1 MGTIMMNVPTEQM
14 EPASLQ
20 HVEMVIFGINLI
32 HIPIIREQKYVT
44 MATPQPPM
52 HVRAEKQGIPRTSVN
67 QRAVATGSYET
78 ASKSAM
84 TAMDSTRT
92 PVRMEQAEAAAQ
104 HPAAMG
110 SSGTRMAEQKSAMM
124 AMETEM
130 TPVRMVQVS
139 LAQQPAAAMG
149 SSGTRTAERRNAKMP
164 MQSMVMVVQVPAHSK
179 MLCSVRT

>member
-52 HVRAEKQGIPRTSVN
+52 HVRAEKQGIPRTPVN

-92 PVRMEQAEAAAQ
+92 PVRMEQEEAAAQ
-104 HPAAMG
+104 HPAGMG
-110 SSGTRMAEQKSAMM
+110 SSGTRMAE
-124 AMETEM
+124 
-130 TPVRMVQVS
+130 
-139 LAQQPAAAMG
+139 
-149 SSGTRTAERRNAKMP
+149 RRNATMP

-179 MLCSVRT
+179 MPCSVRT